1 MRQDEYP
8 GDIMVPAASSHV
20 LPGADRRAHKL
31 ARKTTVFVQIV
42 PEEITE

>member
-8 GDIMVPAASSHV
+8 GDIVLPAASSHV

-31 ARKTTVFVQIV
+31 TRNTTVFVQIV
-42 PEEITE
+42 PEEIAE